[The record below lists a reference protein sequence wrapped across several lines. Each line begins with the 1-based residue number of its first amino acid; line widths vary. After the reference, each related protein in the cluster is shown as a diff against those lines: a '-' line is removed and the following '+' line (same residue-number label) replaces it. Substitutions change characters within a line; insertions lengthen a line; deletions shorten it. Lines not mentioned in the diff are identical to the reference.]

1 MNVLQNMLPK
11 LNFKNCED
19 QSPCD
24 RVHRIPVCRILPN
37 PAQPR
42 KYFDNNETLRL
53 ADSIRRHGILQPLCV
68 RKPVSAGDLSEY
80 SGIYELISGERRLRA
95 AKLIGLSEVPCIII
109 EADSLRSAELAIIEN
124 LQREDLSMFEEASA
138 IAALIN
144 LYGLTQEEVAAK
156 LSASQSYVANKLRLL
171 RFSDT
176 EQKLI
181 LEKRL
186 TERHARALLRIQEE
200 KERCAALET
209 IIERGFNVAETE
221 EYISRLLD
229 TEKEEKAP
237 AKKRIAM
244 VRDVRIFYNTID
256 RAVDIMNRAGIDAK
270 TQKRDLGD
278 TWEVTIRIPKANE
291 A

>member
-11 LNFKNCED
+11 LNLKSSEEGD
-19 QSPCD
+19 PCD
-24 RVHRIPVCRILPN
+24 KVHRIPVCRILPN

-42 KYFDNNETLRL
+42 KYFDNNATLRL

-80 SGIYELISGERRLRA
+80 GGIYELISGERRLRA
-95 AKLIGLSEVPCIII
+95 AKLIGLAEVPCIII

-124 LQREDLSMFEEASA
+124 LQREDLNIFEEAAA

-171 RFSDT
+171 RFGDA

-181 LEKRL
+181 LEKKL
-186 TERHARALLRIQEE
+186 TERHARALLRISDE
-200 KERCAALET
+200 KERRTALET
-209 IIERGFNVAETE
+209 VIERGLNVAETE
-221 EYISRLLD
+221 EYITRLVD
-229 TEKEEKAP
+229 TAKQEKP
-237 AKKRIAM
+237 PVQKRTAM

-278 TWEVTIRIPKANE
+278 TWEVTIRIPKAKE

>member
-11 LNFKNCED
+11 LNLKSSEEGD
-19 QSPCD
+19 PCD
-24 RVHRIPVCRILPN
+24 KVHRIPVCRILPN

-80 SGIYELISGERRLRA
+80 GGIYELISGERRLRA
-95 AKLIGLSEVPCIII
+95 AKLIGLAEVPCIII

-124 LQREDLSMFEEASA
+124 PQREDLNIFEEAAA

-171 RFSDT
+171 RFGDA

-181 LEKRL
+181 LEKKL
-186 TERHARALLRIQEE
+186 TERHARALLRISDE
-200 KERCAALET
+200 KERRTALET
-209 IIERGFNVAETE
+209 VIERGLNVAETE
-221 EYISRLLD
+221 EYITRLVD
-229 TEKEEKAP
+229 TAKQEKP
-237 AKKRIAM
+237 PVQKRTAM

-278 TWEVTIRIPKANE
+278 TWEVTIRIPKAKE

>member
-11 LNFKNCED
+11 LNLKSSEEGD
-19 QSPCD
+19 PCD
-24 RVHRIPVCRILPN
+24 KVHRIPVCRILPN

-80 SGIYELISGERRLRA
+80 GGIYELISGERRLRA
-95 AKLIGLSEVPCIII
+95 AKLIGLAEVPCIII

-124 LQREDLSMFEEASA
+124 LQREDLNIFEEAAA

-171 RFSDT
+171 RFGDA
-176 EQKLI
+176 EQKADFRK
-181 LEKRL
+181 EADRA
-186 TERHARALLRIQEE
+186 ARAG
-200 KERCAALET
+200 AFAHF
-209 IIERGFNVAETE
+209 G
-221 EYISRLLD
+221 
-229 TEKEEKAP
+229 
-237 AKKRIAM
+237 
-244 VRDVRIFYNTID
+244 
-256 RAVDIMNRAGIDAK
+256 
-270 TQKRDLGD
+270 
-278 TWEVTIRIPKANE
+278 
-291 A
+291 